1 MSGSGRRDSAKN
13 LQPTLASNNQY
24 DPTDKSAK
32 AMSERVRSLSALL
45 LDLDEKRL
53 QQTFRTMLGR
63 AASENTALSNPDLPK
78 ISELQN
84 GSVNFTEAYRHV
96 GGLIDALNGDPKL
109 LYQTGIEDLLYRLTV
124 MLMRPDIFVGEA
136 LISEAPLQ
144 LTTLDQL
151 CRYIELNISKRI
163 SMTDLEM
170 ISGLSSRTLQYQF
183 KNRFGCSPMRW
194 IAQRR
199 LDACRNRLLKPKP
212 GDTVTSVALKYGF
225 TNLGNFARLYAG
237 QFDELPSATLLKAR
251 SGI

>member
-32 AMSERVRSLSALL
+32 AMSERVRSLYALL

-124 MLMRPDIFVGEA
+124 MLMRPDIFVG
-136 LISEAPLQ
+136 
-144 LTTLDQL
+144 
-151 CRYIELNISKRI
+151 
-163 SMTDLEM
+163 
-170 ISGLSSRTLQYQF
+170 
-183 KNRFGCSPMRW
+183 
-194 IAQRR
+194 
-199 LDACRNRLLKPKP
+199 
-212 GDTVTSVALKYGF
+212 
-225 TNLGNFARLYAG
+225 
-237 QFDELPSATLLKAR
+237 
-251 SGI
+251 